1 MAYLEIDDGGL
12 AFGFWGLEVLSI
24 NEHGMREAEADWTFE
39 DGQLVQ
45 GGAFNL
51 RLTTPWWTWSAWLDA
66 NGLQTYLMGAWARNT
81 PLPFSELDEP
91 TEADLAEAA
100 AWLAI
105 EELYD
110 QR

>member
-1 MAYLEIDDGGL
+1 MVWLEIDDGGL
-12 AFGFWGLEVLSI
+12 AFGVLGLEVLCV
-24 NEHGMREAEADWTFE
+24 NEGGMREAESEWNFE

-45 GGAFNL
+45 GGATNI
-51 RLTTPWWTWSAWLDA
+51 RLVTPWWEWNAWLDA
-66 NGLQTYLMGAWARNT
+66 NGLQTYFSRANTRNT